1 MLYHKLPLYQLI
13 DNLLREVSG
22 WDIEGTWQWMSKMR
36 DIGRVV
42 EMGDIGDCFLGYL
55 GDLLALYA

>member
-1 MLYHKLPLYQLI
+1 MYQLI

-42 EMGDIGDCFLGYL
+42 EMGDVGDCFLGYL